1 MKKTV
6 LFTIIAVLVFGAQ
19 FVLAAD
25 KVRIYDVADKGE
37 IEYPAK
43 SENSRKVII
52 VWNETDKGAMVG
64 ILGCIVNDKTIV
76 TSNRKGMNKENLDLL
91 SGKRV
96 TVLATIKSLGK
107 GEGERGYCQKLHIFL
122 DTAK

>member
-6 LFTIIAVLVFGAQ
+6 LFTIIAVLIFGAQ
-19 FVLAAD
+19 FVFAAD
-25 KVRIYDVADKGE
+25 KVKIYDIADKGE

-64 ILGCIVNDKTIV
+64 ILGCIVTDKTV
-76 TSNRKGMNKENLDLL
+76 LTSNRKGINKENLDLI

-122 DTAK
+122 DTVR